1 MWVSLRGSGHSLDN
15 ITSRSAGVTS
25 PQVDVGHDNG
35 TDTGTDGLIGIDM
48 RQYFSLGGKHPLLS
62 TVVVHVVQTG
72 LSQ

>member
-48 RQYFSLGGKHPLLS
+48 RQYFSLGGKHPR
-62 TVVVHVVQTG
+62 VMYV
-72 LSQ
+72 